1 MASQHIVLFGGAGF
15 IGSAL
20 AGQLLGQG
28 HQVTVFDSL
37 YTGKLENLAACE
49 KNPGFKFIKADMRK
63 LPAVRSAIKGADIV
77 YHLAAN
83 ADIRGGMENTY
94 LDLDM
99 NFITTY
105 NLLEAMR
112 HEAVKKVVFTSSSA
126 VYGEPSIFPTPESY
140 GPLIPTSIYG
150 ASKLASESY
159 ISAFCEAFGLQSV
172 ILRFVNILGSGNNH
186 GVVGDFIRKLK
197 TNPKKL
203 QILGDGKQR
212 KSSLHISDCL
222 SAIELAVSKSND
234 KVGIYNFGNNDY
246 VTVDD
251 IARIVCREMD
261 LRGVAFEYTGG
272 PRGWIGDMPFVF
284 LDNKKIKSLGWKP
297 RYNSEQAVRQAAHEM
312 LARQDIGDK
321 HKQHF

>member
-1 MASQHIVLFGGAGF
+1 MASQRIVLFGGAGF

-20 AGQLLGQG
+20 AAQLLGQG
-28 HQVTVFDSL
+28 HEVTVFDSL
-37 YTGKLENLAACE
+37 YTGKKENLAPFE
-49 KNPGFKFIKADMRK
+49 KNPNFKFIKADMRK
-63 LPAVRSAIKGADIV
+63 LPDVRKAVKGADIA

-112 HEAVKKVVFTSSSA
+112 HEDVKRIVFTSSSA
-126 VYGEPSIFPTPESY
+126 VYGEPSVFPTPENY

-159 ISAFCEAFGLQSV
+159 ISAFCEAFGYSAT

-197 TNPKKL
+197 SNPSEL
-203 QILGDGKQR
+203 HILGDGKQR

-222 SAIELAVSKSND
+222 SAIELAVSKSKD

-246 VTVDD
+246 IEVDD
-251 IARIVCREMD
+251 IARIVCEEMK
-261 LRGVAFEYTGG
+261 LRGVKFTYAGG

-284 LDNKKIKSLGWKP
+284 LDNSKIKSLGWKP
-297 RYNSEQAVRQAAHEM
+297 KYNSSQAVRQAAHEM
-312 LARQDIGDK
+312 LAIQDLGDK

>member
-1 MASQHIVLFGGAGF
+1 MASQRIVLFGGAGF

-20 AGQLLGQG
+20 AARLLDQG
-28 HQVTVFDSL
+28 HEVVVFDSL
-37 YTGKLENLAACE
+37 YTGKKENLAACE
-49 KNPGFKFIKADMRK
+49 INPGFKFIKADMRK

-112 HEAVKKVVFTSSSA
+112 HEDVKRIVFTSSSA
-126 VYGEPSIFPTPESY
+126 VYGEPSVFPTPESY

-150 ASKLASESY
+150 ASKSASESY
-159 ISAFCEAFGLQSV
+159 ICAFCEAFGYSSV

-197 TNPKKL
+197 ENPNTL
-203 QILGDGKQR
+203 HILGDGHQR

-222 SAIELAVSKSND
+222 SAIELAVSKSKD
-234 KVGIYNFGNNDY
+234 KVGLYNFGNDDY
-246 VTVDD
+246 ATVDD
-251 IARIVCREMD
+251 IARIVCEEMG
-261 LRGVAFEYTGG
+261 LRGVKFTYAGG

-284 LDNKKIKSLGWKP
+284 LDNRKIKSLGWKP
-297 RYNSEQAVRQAAHEM
+297 KYNSSQAVRQAAHEM
-312 LARQDIGDK
+312 LALQDIADK
-321 HKQHF
+321 HTKHF